1 MPAYCACL
9 LCRWAAEGISFQMS
23 VAACIDW
30 LLLAMGTQ
38 LFAHWSDDRNTRVA
52 LLTSPLHVLPN
63 AAKGHDLMGRSC
75 GLLSCYSVLAR

>member
-1 MPAYCACL
+1 M
-9 LCRWAAEGISFQMS
+9 R

-52 LLTSPLHVLPN
+52 LLTSLCTFCPMQPRATISWAGAVAFFHAILSWPVDSMCLV
-63 AAKGHDLMGRSC
+63 KGSRGEPRC
-75 GLLSCYSVLAR
+75 V